1 MQRVIPDIGDD
12 FRPVKTALWDM
23 FILDLFQDVGEGTL
37 GRGVTR
43 LPVKQAGLA
52 LPYPTKTAPENWMAS
67 CVIIGNIVVA
77 LRGQEEYRT
86 VDHAAYIREGRP
98 EVRNSNKLRSEEAL
112 VETLEGAT
120 ARDARRLRRV
130 TKTGKWIKVKPS
142 TVNGTELGA

>member
-52 LPYPTKTAPENWMAS
+52 LPYPTKTAPENWMTS
-67 CVIIGNIVVA
+67 CAFTGHLVA
-77 LRGQEEYRT
+77 VLR
-86 VDHAAYIREGRP
+86 V
-98 EVRNSNKLRSEEAL
+98 
-112 VETLEGAT
+112 
-120 ARDARRLRRV
+120 
-130 TKTGKWIKVKPS
+130 
-142 TVNGTELGA
+142 